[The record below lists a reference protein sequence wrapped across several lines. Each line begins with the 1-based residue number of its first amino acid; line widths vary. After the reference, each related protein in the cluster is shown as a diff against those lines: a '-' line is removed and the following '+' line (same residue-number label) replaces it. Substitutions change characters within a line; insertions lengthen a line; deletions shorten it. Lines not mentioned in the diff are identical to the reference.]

1 MIGLES
7 LSGYQY
13 NRTNFVGSFSP
24 TTPSNLRLGSNASPA
39 AISPMLNCRLYSS
52 FFGGKGDKARDTEVS
67 AVSGGGEPAVG
78 ESGSGGSDIVDMAK
92 DNWKSTVETI
102 TYLGERAKE
111 ASNEVT
117 PRVQQ
122 VLESHPDLRDVIVS
136 HLKVTIV
143 MSYIYS
149 LKEAYEALRTFE
161 ILGIGKE
168 LNIRDSTCPFVMD
181 TLGSSSSNSWDM
193 FYALGVNRLLKC
205 EINDE
210 VYAGI
215 ASRLKAYVNAA
226 NSLLDFYYSI
236 GSLRLLKD
244 LTSEIDVLLVDADGI
259 FQSIKALS
267 QSDGR
272 WRYSSND
279 PASSSTSA
287 AGAALQTL
295 AGVVLLASSEI
306 DQSLIRTLTND
317 IVKLF
322 DSIEKYDD
330 GAYYFDEKVADARE
344 YQGPLSVTSLVVRG
358 LTAVAS
364 ATSESINLPGD
375 KILGLAKFFLA
386 IGIPDSAKG
395 FYSQIEA
402 LACLESNR
410 VSIPLILSLPATV
423 LSLTRKDQL
432 KVRVT
437 TVLGSKAPPL
447 SVKLIQAFTSG
458 SKDASIIESQELTF
472 DSENDAHL
480 LDAVLKSVDVGKY
493 QFVFEIVLHDS
504 ENKNIYATGGRTKVP
519 IYVTGVIKVDNA
531 EISVL
536 DSDLGTVETQKKLD
550 LPGETALSLSANH
563 LQKLRLSFQLTTPF
577 GNPFQPH
584 QAFLNLRH
592 ETQVEHIFVS
602 GNSGKQFV
610 IMLDFLGLV
619 DKFFYLSGRYD
630 IQLTVGDAVMENSYL
645 LELGNIDLDLPEP
658 PEKAS
663 RAPPQPAD
671 LYLRYGPKAEIT
683 HIFRS
688 PEKRPPPELSLSFF
702 ALVLLPILGFVV
714 GLLRLGVNLK
724 NFPTATV
731 SATFAILFHLGIAA
745 VLLLY
750 VLFWV
755 KLDLFTTLKAL
766 GFLSIF
772 LMFVGHR
779 TLAHLASASAKLK
792 SA

>member
-1 MIGLES
+1 MARNLRFLVLILCITLVCEAAVFHPISDAHRSAALE
-7 LSGYQY
+7 LFTPV
-13 NRTNFVGSFSP
+13 NGSF
-24 TTPSNLRLGSNASPA
+24 G
-39 AISPMLNCRLYSS
+39 
-52 FFGGKGDKARDTEVS
+52 
-67 AVSGGGEPAVG
+67 
-78 ESGSGGSDIVDMAK
+78 
-92 DNWKSTVETI
+92 
-102 TYLGERAKE
+102 
-111 ASNEVT
+111 
-117 PRVQQ
+117 
-122 VLESHPDLRDVIVS
+122 
-136 HLKVTIV
+136 
-143 MSYIYS
+143 S

-168 LNIRDSTCPFVMD
+168 LNIRDSTCPFVEE

-193 FYALGVNRLLKC
+193 FYALGVNRQLKC
-205 EINDE
+205 EINEE

-244 LTSEIDVLLVDADGI
+244 LTSDIDVLLVDADGI

-272 WRYSSND
+272 WRYSSNN

-395 FYSQIEA
+395 LYSQIEA

-447 SVKLIQAFTSG
+447 SVKLIQAFNSG
-458 SKDASIIESQELTF
+458 SKDASIIESQELKF

-493 QFVFEIVLHDS
+493 HFVFEIVLHDS

-519 IYVTGVIKVDNA
+519 IYATGVIKVDNA

-536 DSDLGTVETQKKLD
+536 DSDLGSVETQKKLD

-584 QAFLNLRH
+584 QAFLKLRH
-592 ETQVEHIFVS
+592 ETQVEHIFVL
-602 GNSGKQFV
+602 GNSGKQFE

-663 RAPPQPAD
+663 HAPPQPVD

-688 PEKRPPPELSLSFF
+688 PEKRPPPELSLAFL

-714 GLLRLGVNLK
+714 GCPYTSEYYHLRTYCMPGKIGGAQSVCTFVEFPNAIASGRELEELPYSNSICHICYLVPSRHCGSSLALCAFLGEVGSIHNVESAWFLGRLLDVGWAQDPFSPCLSISQVEICLRKLEFCLQ
-724 NFPTATV
+724 
-731 SATFAILFHLGIAA
+731 GIAFRMRE
-745 VLLLY
+745 Y
-750 VLFWV
+750 NTCKPTRGTNHIDKFC
-755 KLDLFTTLKAL
+755 
-766 GFLSIF
+766 
-772 LMFVGHR
+772 HR
-779 TLAHLASASAKLK
+779 IQMS
-792 SA
+792 